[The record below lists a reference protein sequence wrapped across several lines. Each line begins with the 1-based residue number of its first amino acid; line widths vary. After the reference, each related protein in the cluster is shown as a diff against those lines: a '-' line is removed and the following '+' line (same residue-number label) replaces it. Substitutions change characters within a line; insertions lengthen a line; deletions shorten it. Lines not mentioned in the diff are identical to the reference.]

1 MVAHS
6 LAQQARN
13 ISDEMY
19 WLEDSP
25 PPVVDDLYQY
35 FLYINE

>member
-1 MVAHS
+1 MVSHS
-6 LAQQARN
+6 LARQARN

-25 PPVVDDLYQY
+25 PPVMDALYQD
-35 FLYINE
+35 FLHINE

>member
-6 LAQQARN
+6 LARHARN

-19 WLEDSP
+19 WMEDSP
-25 PPVVDDLYQY
+25 LPAVDVLYQD
-35 FLYINE
+35 FLHINE